1 MANIETS
8 TDASRVIYLNS
19 ADASQR
25 VSNLESNPTGGLSY
39 RGDKTT
45 DVRFF
50 LEESIVVPP
59 HHTILLSL
67 HSCNIPYTFYN
78 FQLGGN
84 TQLQFYTSD
93 YNSRTTNRSPASG
106 YNTITI
112 RAGNYTPTTL
122 ATELKTQ
129 LNGQATIAGDFDC
142 EYDAQTLKYK
152 YVFKKSGKRLTFN
165 FENEDRTF
173 RNAIGFNDN
182 NFVQGITDPEFFM
195 DEESGA
201 PHTQRM
207 GWTTASAEF
216 VINSQT
222 NAVASYDDPMAD
234 ISEYFSVVD
243 VNYNVRSLYLRTNI
257 TQHSVLD
264 SAINNRFSNILARI
278 PLNAESGGEITIS
291 PSDGSIH
298 TLMLKVREITEIL
311 VRLTDKDNRL
321 INLNGLDFTI
331 ALQFDFI
338 ETPQIS
344 VPVGMRE
351 KVEARKIHKF
361 LKDTG
366 KTKELKEFLEDE
378 QNKKFINV

>member
-19 ADASQR
+19 ADATQR
-25 VSNLESNPTGGLSY
+25 ISNLEATPTGGINY

-50 LEESIVVPP
+50 LEEAISVPA

-84 TQLQFYTSD
+84 TQLQFYISD

-129 LNGQATIAGDFDC
+129 LNAQATIGGDFDC

-165 FENEDRTF
+165 FDNEDRTF

-182 NFVQGITDPEFFM
+182 NFVQGITDPEFFIE
-195 DEESGA
+195 EESGGSE
-201 PHTQRM
+201 TQRM

-222 NAVASYDDPMAD
+222 NAVASHDDPMGD
-234 ISEYFSVVD
+234 VSEYFSVVD

-278 PLNAESGGEITIS
+278 PLNAESGGEITIT

-311 VRLTDKDNRL
+311 VRLTDKDNRV
-321 INLNGLDFTI
+321 INLHGLDFTM
-331 ALQFDFI
+331 
-338 ETPQIS
+338 TPEVRI
-344 VPVGMRE
+344 PVGMRE

-361 LKDTG
+361 LKNTG
-366 KTKELKEFLEDE
+366 KERELKQFLEED
-378 QNKKFINV
+378 QNKKFLNV